1 MADAITLVRSDRFLT
16 LDFTVSNLTSWGM
29 NEVTGD
35 PKTLGGSMLYK
46 LIQRGLP
53 GWFPFNSVS
62 VMQPMYTKAANIAIA
77 KELKTLDQYTT
88 NDPAPPKTPVVVNTW
103 EGIKEVM
110 TNTQSFPLGWGA
122 VLDHVF
128 YGKKDLSWFMVSFT
142 IELSY
147 LCIHLTLS

>member
-1 MADAITLVRSDRFLT
+1 MLADAVTLVRGDRFLT

-62 VMQPMYTKAANIAIA
+62 VMQPMYTKTANIAIA
-77 KELKTLDQYTT
+77 KELGKLDQYSLD
-88 NDPAPPKTPVVVNTW
+88 DPKPPKTPVFITTW
-103 EGIKEVM
+103 EGIKEVL
-110 TNTQSFPLGWGA
+110 TNKQSFPLGWGP
-122 VLDHVF
+122 VLNHVF
-128 YGKKDLSWFMVSFT
+128 YGKKDLSWFMVST
-142 IELSY
+142 SARI
-147 LCIHLTLS
+147 